1 MKRLSAA
8 AIIVLLPCS
17 VTHAQSGP
25 PNPARPNLSSPYH
38 SKLASKVIV
47 ITGASSGLGK
57 QLALMSAQAGAK
69 VILVSDEKD
78 PLRTLNH
85 QINANGGYSEFVHCD
100 IRSRKQVATAAT
112 YIRERFKRID
122 ILINNAGVWTDDNLE
137 KVNPQKRNE
146 AFSVNALGNIQFN
159 EAVLPMFQRQNA
171 GHIFNVLSTSALPD
185 LKEGTNTKWKSYGA
199 SKWAFAGYT
208 KALRES
214 LAYTNIKVTE
224 FLPGGFDSKLYERVG
239 RPQPHSQPWMMK
251 VEDVAE
257 VAMFVLSRPDD
268 VLIPRIVVTKV
279 QHR

>member
-1 MKRLSAA
+1 MNGIFAIVTLLLLSSLAQ
-8 AIIVLLPCS
+8 
-17 VTHAQSGP
+17 AQSKIP
-25 PNPARPNLSSPYH
+25 YKANPTTASPYH
-38 SKLASKVIV
+38 AALAHKVVV

-57 QLALMSAQAGAK
+57 QLSLMSARAGAK
-69 VILVSDEKD
+69 VVLVSNEKD
-78 PLRTLNH
+78 PLRELNH

-100 IRSRKQVATAAT
+100 IRSRKQVATAAI

-159 EAVLPMFQRQNA
+159 EALLPMFQHQNS

-185 LKEGTNTKWKSYGA
+185 LKEGNNTKWKSYGA

-214 LAYTNIKVTE
+214 LAHTNIKVTE
-224 FLPGGFDSKLYERVG
+224 FLPGGFDSKLYERAG

-279 QHR
+279 QPR